1 MILCHRGHTKGF
13 SSYSRFPSILN
24 SCPKNSHAS
33 FWYISTLK
41 SFCPTFKKVLHS
53 KNGWYK
59 MKKVCQNC
67 MVVSVNFEHIRVL
80 CEAIFLIN
88 LISNKLGVGV
98 EYNLRT
104 LKSTSEHSI
113 FQNEIINMNKYI
125 CLILR
130 LFCKT

>member
-1 MILCHRGHTKGF
+1 
-13 SSYSRFPSILN
+13 
-24 SCPKNSHAS
+24 
-33 FWYISTLK
+33 
-41 SFCPTFKKVLHS
+41 
-53 KNGWYK
+53 